1 MPEFLELNSDP
12 GSEKI
17 FHGVLVLF
25 SVVLLRTILRE
36 GVLPD
41 PKIEKVSKLSALAF
55 LSEMQLSRASKVICE
70 VK

>member
-36 GVLPD
+36 GVLPQ
-41 PKIEKVSKLSALAF
+41 PENRKSF
-55 LSEMQLSRASKVICE
+55 
-70 VK
+70 

>member
-1 MPEFLELNSDP
+1 MVFWSFFLLFCSGP
-12 GSEKI
+12 YLGKGSC
-17 FHGVLVLF
+17 
-25 SVVLLRTILRE
+25 
-36 GVLPD
+36 PN

>member
-36 GVLPD
+36 GVSPQ
-41 PKIEKVSKLSALAF
+41 PENRKSF
-55 LSEMQLSRASKVICE
+55 
-70 VK
+70 